1 MYSIQQI
8 EQSDFPLKRDVDL
21 RPGDKVRVHCR
32 IVEQVGGGKAGRTA
46 ERVKEKEK
54 TRIQVFE
61 GVVIAL
67 HRGAQRSTFT
77 VRKVSYG
84 VGVERIFPVDSPN
97 VTQIEVVTRHRVRRA
112 KLYYLRSLRG
122 RAARLK
128 VLR

>member
-8 EQSDFPLKRDVDL
+8 EQADFPQQNKADL

-32 IVEQVGGGKAGRTA
+32 IVEVTMGGKSGRTA
-46 ERVKEKEK
+46 EKIKAKEK

-61 GVVIAL
+61 GMVIAVK
-67 HRGAQRSTFT
+67 HGGHRSTFT
-77 VRKVSYG
+77 VRKISNG

-97 VTQIEVVTRHRVRRA
+97 VTGVEVIGRHRVRHA
-112 KLYYLRSLRG
+112 KLYYMRGLRG

-128 VLR
+128 AVR